1 MPEIILKKDCDR
13 RLRIG
18 HLWVFSNEIAEIRGL
33 SSDGEIVDIKD
44 SRGGFV
50 GKGYLNRHSLISARV
65 LTYKD
70 EAIDRGFFLK
80 RIKAAI
86 ERRQRFLPHLASLRL
101 IHSEGDFL
109 PGLIVDRYGDAVA
122 IQTLTLGI
130 ELWKDVICDIL
141 EELLQPGLIIER
153 NDASVRKLEGLE
165 EKKGVLRGTGDTR
178 VVIEEN
184 GNRFLVDL
192 LEGQKTGFFLD
203 QRENRERL
211 RDYVKGKR
219 VLDCF
224 CYSGG
229 WSIYA
234 AQGGAREVIG
244 GDASQ
249 SAVDLAI
256 ENAKLNSYSRI
267 CTFKKADVFD
277 YLREADKKKERFD
290 VVVLDPPA
298 FVKSKK
304 EIADA
309 VRGYREINMTAMKL
323 LNDGGI
329 LVTSSCSHHIDRELF
344 TDIMVKAAK
353 DAGKTVR
360 LLEFRSQGKDHP
372 VLLPMRE
379 TEYLKCAF
387 MEVTRKE

>member
-65 LTYKD
+65 LSYKD
-70 EAIDRGFFLK
+70 EAVDRGFFHK

-86 ERRQRFLPHLASLRL
+86 ERRERFLPHLTSLRL
-101 IHSEGDFL
+101 IHSEGDLL

-122 IQTLTLGI
+122 IQTLTLGMDI
-130 ELWKDVICDIL
+130 WKDAICDIL
-141 EELLQPGLIIER
+141 EELLQPKLIIER

-165 EKKGVLRGTGDTR
+165 EKKGILRGTGDTR

-184 GNRFLVDL
+184 ANKFLVDL
-192 LEGQKTGFFLD
+192 IEGQKTGFFLD

-211 RDYVKGKR
+211 REYVKGKR
-219 VLDCF
+219 VIDCF

-234 AQGGAREVIG
+234 AQGGSSEVVG
-244 GDASQ
+244 VDASQ
-249 SAVDLAI
+249 GAVDLAA
-256 ENAKLNSYSRI
+256 ENAKLNGYSSV
-267 CTFKKADVFD
+267 CAFNKADVFD

-304 EIADA
+304 EINDA
-309 VRGYREINMTAMKL
+309 VRGYREINLTAMKL

-344 TDIMVKAAK
+344 NDILVKAAK
-353 DAGKTVR
+353 DAGKTAR
-360 LLEFRSQGKDHP
+360 LLEFRSQGRDHP

-379 TEYLKCAF
+379 TEYLKCVF
-387 MEVTRKE
+387 LEVDKRV

>member
-33 SSDGEIVDIKD
+33 SSDGETVDIRD

-50 GKGYLNRHSLISARV
+50 GKGYINRHSLISARI

-86 ERRQRFLPHLASLRL
+86 ERRERFLPNLKSLRL

-109 PGLIVDRYGDAVA
+109 PGFIVDRYVDTVS
-122 IQTLTLGI
+122 IQTLTLGM
-130 ELWKDVICDIL
+130 ELWKDAICDIL
-141 EELLQPGLIIER
+141 EELLQPNAIIER
-153 NDASVRKLEGLE
+153 NDASVRRLEGLE
-165 EKKGVLRGTGDTR
+165 EKKGIIRGTGDTR
-178 VVIEEN
+178 VIIEES
-184 GNRFLVDL
+184 GNRFFVDL
-192 LEGQKTGFFLD
+192 IDGQKTGFFLD

-211 RDYVKGKR
+211 RDYAKGER

-244 GDASQ
+244 VDASQ
-249 SAVDLAI
+249 GAVDLAA
-256 ENAKLNSYSRI
+256 ENAKLNGYSGI
-267 CTFKKADVFD
+267 CTFNKADVFD

-304 EIADA
+304 EINDA
-309 VRGYREINMTAMKL
+309 VRGYREINLTAMKL

-329 LVTSSCSHHIDRELF
+329 LVTSSCSHHVDRELF
-344 TDIMVKAAK
+344 TDILVKAAK
-353 DAGKTVR
+353 DADRTVR
-360 LLEFRSQGKDHP
+360 LLEFRSQGRDHP

-387 MEVTRKE
+387 LEVARK